1 MDRHSRIAVHRTTCY
16 VPGAMGAPCRRQTRR
31 SGVRARLLAAGRP
44 RSVAGSGGRCLGKTA
59 LCAAVSA
66 TEAAQLPADEAGALK
81 PGASQIGAK
90 EVSHSTTLTLRADD
104 PPASWGRPNRAMSA
118 EGHSTLTR
126 HTAKMTCPVL
136 VGALSAR
143 PISGRQ
149 QTYGRCADQGW
160 TVVPFGCGRRNDEF
174 RRYRWSAF

>member
-1 MDRHSRIAVHRTTCY
+1 
-16 VPGAMGAPCRRQTRR
+16 MGAPCRRQTRR
-31 SGVRARLLAAGRP
+31 SGGTRVSACCGRP

-90 EVSHSTTLTLRADD
+90 EVSHSTTLMPRGDD
-104 PPASWGRPNRAMSA
+104 PPASWGPPNRAMSA
-118 EGHSTLTR
+118 EGHGTLTL

-160 TVVPFGCGRRNDEF
+160 TVVPL
-174 RRYRWSAF
+174 